1 MKPVDITFK
10 KIEVNDYYSQLD
22 QVKIRIL
29 FNDGKDKALE
39 KQLTIKTPELHV
51 QEFLKEIRT
60 KLKQQHSVTTL
71 DDDPLAATV
80 VLRFTQETDIV
91 EEKMTRFLSQVNE
104 RIRSGKLAKLSY
116 WDMEKKVK
124 GFAAQ
129 F

>member
-1 MKPVDITFK
+1 MKPVDVTFK

-60 KLKQQHSVTTL
+60 KLKQQHSISTL
-71 DDDPLAATV
+71 EDDPLAATV
-80 VLRFTQETDIV
+80 VLRFTQETDVV
-91 EEKMTRFLSQVNE
+91 EEKMSRFLAQVNE